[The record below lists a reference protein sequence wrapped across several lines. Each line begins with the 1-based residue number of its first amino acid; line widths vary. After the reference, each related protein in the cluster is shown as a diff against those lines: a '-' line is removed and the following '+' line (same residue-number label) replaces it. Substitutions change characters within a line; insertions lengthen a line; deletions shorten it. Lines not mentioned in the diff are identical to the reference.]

1 MPGSAP
7 HFVQMFSFLGSFQE
21 KIAKHLF
28 VFSLL
33 GLVPHW
39 EITNNCVGSGM
50 AHSVVCVTHC
60 VAVVHL
66 IFYAYTYVCKYVD
79 QQQLGYHAGHQEA
92 SRYHTRGES
101 EESIT
106 HR

>member
-1 MPGSAP
+1 MKKW
-7 HFVQMFSFLGSFQE
+7 QN
-21 KIAKHLF
+21 HLF

-33 GLVPHW
+33 GLVPHCLGNFKQLRR
-39 EITNNCVGSGM
+39 IRHGSFG
-50 AHSVVCVTHC
+50 SVCVTHC